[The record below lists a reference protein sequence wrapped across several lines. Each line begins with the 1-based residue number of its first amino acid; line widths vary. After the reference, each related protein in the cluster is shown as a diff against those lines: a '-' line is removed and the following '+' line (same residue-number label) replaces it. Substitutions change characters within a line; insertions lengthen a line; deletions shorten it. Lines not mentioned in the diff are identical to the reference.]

1 MTRRSGLNSRR
12 VAAGFFGLA
21 ILSGVVGGCITDPEL
36 KIRLDETP
44 QDIGDGWEVSSP
56 EAEGLRE
63 EVLSAALDRF
73 YADGEYYNAVSLL
86 VVRHGKLV
94 LEAYARSF
102 NDRDVKRNIQS
113 ATKSVTS
120 LVFGIAR
127 DLGYFPDLDEPVS
140 DFIPEEFSGDLRK
153 EEITLRD
160 LLTMR
165 SGILFDNDR
174 FSVEILVDRP
184 RDPIRY
190 ILGKPL
196 YAPPG
201 DSFYYRDADPHLLS
215 GVLTRVTGETLEEIA
230 EDRLF
235 APLGIRDFHWEKD
248 SQGNAL
254 GSGALFLRPR
264 DLAKIGEMVLRGGR
278 AERCGE
284 DECQLVSAEWIA
296 ASTAQQTPSSK
307 PEFPYGYYWWLLP
320 ELGGFTAYGHGGQ
333 FITVIP
339 EEDLVI
345 VMTSLPSTDDEV
357 VGTTLERFM
366 PLARILVSAAS

>member
-1 MTRRSGLNSRR
+1 MTRRSGQDTHK
-12 VAAGFFGLA
+12 VAVGFVGLA
-21 ILSGVVGGCITDPEL
+21 ILSGMVGGCITDPEL

-44 QDIGDGWEVSSP
+44 QEIGDGWEISSP
-56 EAEGLRE
+56 EAEGLRGDL
-63 EVLSAALDRF
+63 LSAALDRF
-73 YADGEYYNAVSLL
+73 YADGEYHNAVSLL
-86 VVRHGKLV
+86 IARHGKLV
-94 LEAYARSF
+94 LEAYARSPK
-102 NDRDVKRNIQS
+102 DRDVKRNIQS

-127 DLGYFPDLDEPVS
+127 DLGYFPDLEEPVS
-140 DFIPEEFSGDLRK
+140 DLIPEDFSGDPRK

-196 YAPPG
+196 YASPG

-215 GVLTRVTGETLEEIA
+215 GVVTRVTGETLEEIA
-230 EDRLF
+230 ADHLF
-235 APLGIRDFHWEKD
+235 APLGIRDFHWERD

-254 GSGALFLRPR
+254 GSAALFLRPR

-278 AERCGE
+278 AGRCAE
-284 DECQLVSAEWIA
+284 AECQLVSVEWIA
-296 ASTAQQTPSSK
+296 ASTAQQTRSAD
-307 PEFPYGYYWWLLP
+307 PEFPYGFYWWLLP

-339 EEDLVI
+339 EKDLVI
-345 VMTSLPSTDDEV
+345 VMTSLPSTDDDV
-357 VGTTLERFM
+357 VGTTLDRFM
-366 PLARILVSAAS
+366 PLARILVSAAN